1 VPPVRLLL
9 GNLVGAVAHLL
20 DSNGN
25 GGGLGALLGRIT
37 TVIGG
42 LICRPRLMATNGP
55 AARKD
60 GGASFI
66 PLPT

>member
-42 LICRPRLMATNGP
+42 LI
-55 AARKD
+55 
-60 GGASFI
+60 
-66 PLPT
+66 